1 MKGLGRWFHRPILS
15 VVVVFYDM
23 RREAERTL
31 YSLTPAYQRG
41 VSAWEYEVIAVDNG
55 SRHPLD
61 PTEVR
66 RFGPQFRHQFYPTDS
81 PSPCVALNAMVKS
94 ARGRHVMCCIDGARI
109 LSPGILRRTLDILS
123 LFAHP
128 FVYTLGMHLG
138 RELQN
143 QALLNGYNQRV
154 EDELLNTVDWRS
166 NGYQLFRVA
175 CLAASSR
182 HGPFGPMTESNCFA
196 MLKADY
202 LALGGYDER
211 FQAAGGG
218 YCNPDFFNRI
228 HETAQFQPVRLL
240 GEATFHQFHGG
251 AATNVPPDQHPGPIM
266 AKEYRAIRDQDFR
279 PVYREPVYW
288 GECPGEF
295 RSLLG

>member
-1 MKGLGRWFHRPILS
+1 MRGLGRWFHRPVLS

-55 SRHPLD
+55 SRYPLD
-61 PTEVR
+61 SAEVR

-81 PSPCVALNAMVKS
+81 LSPCAALNVMVRS
-94 ARGRHVMCCIDGARI
+94 ARGCYVMCCIDGARI
-109 LSPGILRRTLDILS
+109 LSPGILRRTLDILP

-128 FVYTLGMHLG
+128 VVYTLGMHLG

-143 QALLNGYNQRV
+143 RAMLNGYNQQV
-154 EDELLNTVDWRS
+154 EDALLDSVDWRS
-166 NGYQLFRVA
+166 NGYRLFGIS

-182 HGPFGPMTESNCFA
+182 HGPLGPIGESNS
-196 MLKADY
+196 LTLRKTDY
-202 LALGGYDER
+202 LTLGGYDER
-211 FQAAGGG
+211 FQTPGGG
-218 YCNPDFFNRI
+218 YCNPDFFNRL
-228 HETAQFQPVRLL
+228 HEEARFQPMCLL

-266 AKEYRAIRDQDFR
+266 AKEYRAIRGRDFQ
-279 PVYREPVYW
+279 PVYREPLYW
-288 GECPGEF
+288 GECSNEF
-295 RSLLG
+295 RPLLR